1 MKKTV
6 QGSDSKEQEYDAKI
20 MFMDARGLDD
30 TEDVCVGI
38 HAQIFVWVIGEGNG
52 SESRGMWFSMFHAFD
67 SRCILCI
74 QTYILFKFKL
84 DF

>member
-38 HAQIFVWVIGEGNG
+38 HAQIFV
-52 SESRGMWFSMFHAFD
+52 
-67 SRCILCI
+67 
-74 QTYILFKFKL
+74 
-84 DF
+84 